1 MSLSPHTIP
10 NVKTINTLE
19 NFKKI
24 CNGLYSGCIQ
34 KRDKLQH
41 SHNEM
46 CKEFS
51 CIFLSKIVCNLKM
64 WFQFVSVL
72 VSLSLSLSLAL
83 CGLRSAETDVNQLKV
98 HCHASSYPLMRIYV
112 YNIYRYCYNR
122 IYLHSCSTV
131 WPPFVF
137 ACCLLPVAIIII
149 IWLN

>member
-1 MSLSPHTIP
+1 MQFK
-10 NVKTINTLE
+10 NVISVR
-19 NFKKI
+19 FRF
-24 CNGLYSGCIQ
+24 G
-34 KRDKLQH
+34 
-41 SHNEM
+41 
-46 CKEFS
+46 FS
-51 CIFLSKIVCNLKM
+51 V
-64 WFQFVSVL
+64 
-72 VSLSLSLSLAL
+72 SLSLAL